1 MALLYMTFFASRSAA
16 QKMVVTAPSPLTC
29 GNPSDAVPLY
39 WSTIPS
45 VDVFYTT
52 AITDITSVIRSDGYD
67 FGGITCLVFTTQEL
81 STVPLFHVYNGNDI
95 DNFYTTSTTER
106 DLALESGYTASPI
119 AAYIYPSQICGSIP
133 LYCIYTSID
142 TAHIYTTN
150 VTERDAILALGGWT
164 DEGITGY
171 VLDYQSTCA

>member
-1 MALLYMTFFASRSAA
+1 M
-16 QKMVVTAPSPLTC
+16 TC

-52 AITDITSVIRSDGYD
+52 VISDITSVVRGDGYD
-67 FGGITCLVFTTQEL
+67 FGGIACLVFTTQEL
-81 STVPLFHVYNGNDI
+81 STVPLFHVYNGHLI

-106 DLALESGYTASPI
+106 DLALESGYTASPT

-133 LYCIYTSID
+133 FYRIYSSID
-142 TAHIYTTN
+142 TVHIYTIN

-171 VLDYQSTCA
+171 VLDFHSTCA